1 MANQRLASR
10 YAKAMLGLATEQNV
24 VDAVYVSV
32 KELEENLSSSNDFK
46 AFFRNPVI
54 DKSKKIA
61 VFDAIDNGR
70 FHKVLSG
77 FIHLLISRG
86 RESFVHEILLEFE
99 QQVLKLKG
107 IVKAH
112 ITSAAPLN
120 ESTIK
125 TLEEKIKAMGG
136 AEVVTTHEVDKSLL
150 GGFTVRID
158 DKLLDNSV
166 KRKLSLLQNEFLTDD
181 YVEIIDA

>member
-1 MANQRLASR
+1 M
-10 YAKAMLGLATEQNV
+10 
-24 VDAVYVSV
+24 
-32 KELEENLSSSNDFK
+32 
-46 AFFRNPVI
+46 
-54 DKSKKIA
+54 
-61 VFDAIDNGR
+61 
-70 FHKVLSG
+70 
-77 FIHLLISRG
+77 
-86 RESFVHEILLEFE
+86 
-99 QQVLKLKG
+99 LKLKG

-120 ESTIK
+120 ETTIK

>member
-1 MANQRLASR
+1 MSR
-10 YAKAMLGLATEQNV
+10 
-24 VDAVYVSV
+24 
-32 KELEENLSSSNDFK
+32 
-46 AFFRNPVI
+46 
-54 DKSKKIA
+54 
-61 VFDAIDNGR
+61 
-70 FHKVLSG
+70 
-77 FIHLLISRG
+77 
-86 RESFVHEILLEFE
+86 
-99 QQVLKLKG
+99 
-107 IVKAH
+107 
-112 ITSAAPLN
+112 PL
-120 ESTIK
+120 K

>member
-24 VDAVYVSV
+24 VDAVYAST
-32 KELEENLSSSNDFK
+32 KELSEDLKASSELR
-46 AFFRNPVI
+46 AFFKNPVI
-54 DKSKKIA
+54 DKSKKIS
-61 VFDAIDNGR
+61 VFDAIDKQR
-70 FHKVLSG
+70 FHKILSG

-86 RESFVHEILLEFE
+86 RESFVSEILEEFE

-136 AEVVTTHEVDKSLL
+136 SEVVTTHEVDKSLL
-150 GGFTVRID
+150 GGFTIRID

-166 KRKLSLLQNEFLTDD
+166 KRKFSLLQNEFLTDD